1 MEKQQ
6 LKAPPTQVATGVI
19 IVHNAIP
26 MLAIICISYHSFYDK
41 ENIASLKHPLSPN
54 ACKTCHHHI
63 HQYHTVE
70 FIIYYVDGYLGGK
83 VSHINNLQSMHF

>member
-26 MLAIICISYHSFYDK
+26 MLAIICISY
-41 ENIASLKHPLSPN
+41 NSLKKCFFEASVESN
-54 ACKTCHHHI
+54 KTTTFQLVPPVLCLI
-63 HQYHTVE
+63 M
-70 FIIYYVDGYLGGK
+70 II
-83 VSHINNLQSMHF
+83 INNNVGVES